1 MLDSIKQAG
10 KNIGRELNRAWENLS
25 DGWRELLSRSNNS
38 LTHFEPGMMDGQ
50 LESEA
55 NLNFPRWG
63 LIACEVEE
71 TASDIIVR
79 VEVPGVE
86 KQDCTIRIEGSML
99 TLTGE
104 KRFAREGADSHYHAM
119 ERAYG
124 VFERRIAL
132 PRHVNAEKATAN
144 AVNGVL
150 LIRLPKAAIDTVRD
164 IPIS

>member
-1 MLDSIKQAG
+1 MLDSLKQAG

-38 LTHFEPGMMDGQ
+38 LTHFEPGAMDGQ
-50 LESEA
+50 RESEA
-55 NLNFPRWG
+55 GLDFPRWS
-63 LIACEVEE
+63 LIAGEIEE
-71 TASDIIVR
+71 TANDIVVR
-79 VEVPGVE
+79 VEIPGVE
-86 KQDCTIRIEGSML
+86 KQDCSIRIEGNVLYVS
-99 TLTGE
+99 GE
-104 KRFAREGADSHYHAM
+104 KRLVRESADSHYHVM

-132 PRHVNAEKATAN
+132 PRHVNADGATAE

-150 LIRLPKAAIDTVRD
+150 LIRLPKSVTDIVRD